1 MKPSSKRVDNLC
13 SKKIG
18 NSEIKVFAENHVS
31 DDPKVRK
38 AEFIFE
44 IDSST
49 KKQLDFSIIDLYK
62 IMSIVYHSLN
72 EYVEKKIIIELNSLS
87 SFQIMIEADGDND
100 KEVKMKDNLYNYHLN
115 RLAIKFTKMYDNV
128 FCTHTKDNLTHYLT
142 FSHASTA

>member
-1 MKPSSKRVDNLC
+1 MKPSSKRVDKLC
-13 SKKIG
+13 SKKVG
-18 NSEIKVFAENHVS
+18 NSEIKVFTENYIT

-62 IMSIVYHSLN
+62 IMSIVYHALN

-100 KEVKMKDNLYNYHLN
+100 KEVKMKDKLYNYHLN
-115 RLAIKFTKMYDNV
+115 RLAIKFSKMYDNV
-128 FCTHTKDNLTHYLT
+128 FCVHTKDNLTHYLT
-142 FSHASTA
+142 FSHVVPA